1 MDFFKLIQSL
11 DELNY
16 EVVGW
21 LVFYPLTLWRVIR
34 SPMRT
39 MKLAEQELAET
50 DRKQFH
56 DLVAPPLFLLLTLIL
71 LNSIELATV
80 GENRLV
86 ASDKGFSALIGSDT
100 SLIIFEILMFSILP
114 LNAAVRLLHARR
126 LRLDKL
132 VMRAPFYAQC
142 YAVSLFALLWNA
154 ASLIAEN
161 QFPFS
166 APARIAIQGLALV
179 WLFLIE
185 ARWFSAELQVSPA
198 LGFGQAAIMIGQW
211 LALLLLV
218 AFLLP

>member
-11 DELNY
+11 DELIY

-21 LVFYPLTLWRVIR
+21 LLFYPLTLWRVIR
-34 SPMRT
+34 SPLGT

-71 LNSIELATV
+71 VNSVELATV

-86 ASDKGFSALIGSDT
+86 TSDRRVSALIGSDT

-114 LNAAVRLLHARR
+114 LTAAARLLRARHA
-126 LRLDKL
+126 RLDKL
-132 VMRAPFYAQC
+132 AMRAPFYAQC
-142 YAVSLFALLWNA
+142 YVVALFALLWNA
-154 ASLIAEN
+154 ASVIAEN

-166 APARIAIQGLALV
+166 APAQVAIQGIALL
-179 WLFLIE
+179 WLFVVE
-185 ARWFSAELQVSPA
+185 ARWFSAELRVSPVR
-198 LGFGQAAIMIGQW
+198 GFGQAAIMIGQW
-211 LALLLLV
+211 LALLLLA

>member
-11 DELNY
+11 DELIY

-21 LVFYPLTLWRVIR
+21 LLFYPLTLWRVIR

-39 MKLAEQELAET
+39 MKLAEHELAET

-56 DLVAPPLFLLLTLIL
+56 DLVAPPLFLMLTLIL
-71 LNSIELATV
+71 LNGIELVTV

-86 ASDKGFSALIGSDT
+86 TSDQRFSALIGSDT

-114 LNAAVRLLHARR
+114 LTAAVRLLRARGAP
-126 LRLDKL
+126 LDKL

-154 ASLIAEN
+154 AELVAEN

-166 APARIAIQGLALV
+166 LQARIALQATALV
-179 WLFLIE
+179 WVFLVE
-185 ARWFSAELQVSPA
+185 ARWFSAELQTSPVR
-198 LGFGQAAIMIGQW
+198 GFGQAAIMIVQW
-211 LALLLLV
+211 LAILLLIAV
-218 AFLLP
+218 LLP

>member
-11 DELNY
+11 DELIY

-21 LVFYPLTLWRVIR
+21 LLFYPLTLWRIIR

-39 MKLAEQELAET
+39 MKQAEQELVET

-56 DLVAPPLFLLLTLIL
+56 DMVAPPLFLLLTLIL

-80 GENRLV
+80 GQNRLV
-86 ASDKGFSALIGSDT
+86 TSDRRFSALIGNDT
-100 SLIIFEILMFSILP
+100 SLIIFEIMMFSILP
-114 LNAAVRLLHARR
+114 LTAAIRLVRARGAP
-126 LRLDKL
+126 LDKL

-142 YAVSLFALLWNA
+142 YAVGLFVLLWNSA
-154 ASLIAEN
+154 GLVAEN
-161 QFPFS
+161 QFPLS
-166 APARIAIQGLALV
+166 IEAQVALRATALV

-185 ARWFSAELQVSPA
+185 ARWFSAELRISTA
-198 LGFGQAAIMIGQW
+198 RGFGQSAIMIGQW
-211 LALLLLV
+211 LAILALV